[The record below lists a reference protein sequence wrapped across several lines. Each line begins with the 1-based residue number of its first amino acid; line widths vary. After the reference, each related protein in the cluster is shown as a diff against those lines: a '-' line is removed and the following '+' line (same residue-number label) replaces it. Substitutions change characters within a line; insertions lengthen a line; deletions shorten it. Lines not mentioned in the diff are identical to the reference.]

1 MAKTF
6 FATAPNG
13 QQFKRTSQNRTYPWA
28 VLAGPPTAEALAAI
42 CDNQAA
48 IYIAEAKQISDAL
61 AANASTFKSR
71 GFGSGDNDLYFGKPS
86 YTGWELRLKGTEVYV
101 WANSKGETNRGWAT
115 FKGQEG
121 YGDQVIE
128 ASTELVNLAKYKI
141 QDFTERAAALSEK
154 AAKYRSE
161 GISARENN
169 WEAIRWTSRFELGK
183 SYIESEFGYYS
194 QRGQELIL
202 VETIEKEG
210 KVKA

>member
-6 FATAPNG
+6 FASAPSG

-28 VLAGPPTAEALAAI
+28 VLAGPPSAEALAAI

-48 IYIAEAKQISDAL
+48 IYLAEANQIAKAL
-61 AANASTFKSR
+61 ADNVTTFKSR
-71 GFGSGDNDLYFGKPS
+71 GFGGSDTDLYFGKPS
-86 YTGWELRLKGTEVYV
+86 YTGWALRLSGTDVDV
-101 WANSKGETNRGWAT
+101 WCNSKGETNRGWAT
-115 FKGQEG
+115 FKGEDG
-121 YGDQVIE
+121 YHDKVIS
-128 ASTELVNLAKYKI
+128 AAIELVNLAEFKI

-161 GISARENN
+161 GISAKEDK

-202 VETIEKEG
+202 VDTIEKEG